1 MMCQTVP
8 LSPMRNCHPSP
19 VTGSF
24 MAAATAGPGA
34 AGRCCAIKSR
44 QAWSVKDLLSHNSF
58 PALIHQRLNV
68 RIFVHWGFFALVLCL
83 GFFFLS
89 FGLCRGLFCFC
100 FFRVV

>member
-24 MAAATAGPGA
+24 VAAATAGLGA

-68 RIFVHWGFFALVLCL
+68 RIFVCWGFFALVLCL
-83 GFFFLS
+83 GFFFS
-89 FGLCRGLFCFC
+89 FFWFVSWFVLFL
-100 FFRVV
+100 FF